1 MIKPPLYQ
9 GNDFKMVLGGI
20 WFSAPRPTANRSSV
34 LPDETEDRKLFFR
47 FWEYIHGL
55 TKVAQLGLFF
65 KGSNPSTFFRKSGS
79 RLQCGLH
86 DFFFFSLSDSLYFSR
101 FIMSSIDSDCWEIL
115 FFKFQ
120 AFTSAFQT
128 LKTQTEIQAF
138 SRISSNCHKPCVIRE
153 SLNGTNCSFAN

>member
-1 MIKPPLYQ
+1 MTS
-9 GNDFKMVLGGI
+9 KMVLGGI
-20 WFSAPRPTANRSSV
+20 WFRAPRPTANRSSV

-65 KGSNPSTFFRKSGS
+65 RVQIRAHFSENLDHACSVVYTI
-79 RLQCGLH
+79 
-86 DFFFFSLSDSLYFSR
+86 FFFLSIRLFVFLSVHYVVYWLRLLGNTF
-101 FIMSSIDSDCWEIL
+101 

-120 AFTSAFQT
+120 AFTGAFQT
-128 LKTQTEIQAF
+128 LKTQTEIQAI